1 MDKENDNDNDKAI
14 ATATATASPA
24 GYWTDKRTAAFFGL
38 HPKTL
43 KRMAARGDFP
53 KPLHF
58 GRAVRYCAADVM
70 AWVEKQKAAA

>member
-1 MDKENDNDNDKAI
+1 MDKDNDK
-14 ATATATASPA
+14 TVATATASPA
-24 GYWTDKRTAAFFGL
+24 GYWTDMRTAAFFGL

-58 GRAVRYCAADVM
+58 GRAIRFCVADVM
-70 AWVEKQKAAA
+70 AWAEKQKAVA